1 MNKTISLRMD
11 DVGASSKLYE
21 QYSKKL
27 FGLANFSLLKRLP
40 YFKAWGPYP
49 ELSAHDWSVIGDILE
64 TYNANLTVGITA
76 SWVNRYG
83 DLIPFHIMYP
93 ESFNSLHSLVKR
105 NLIKIACHGLTHCV
119 LDRQSFLPKLFSSNR
134 SSHRE
139 FWDWLPYSVHYDHL
153 SKSKH
158 LLESIFNCSVDLLI
172 PPGNVFSDKTIDA
185 ATQLGFTSINCNT
198 SLYSSKIRILSN
210 ENICAFHD
218 REIQIFGMDWFRDLI
233 HTYSSRDYTFKFID

>member
-1 MNKTISLRMD
+1 MSNIPKT
-11 DVGASSKLYE
+11 
-21 QYSKKL
+21 
-27 FGLANFSLLKRLP
+27 FGLANFSFLKRLP

-93 ESFNSLHSLVKR
+93 ESFNALLSLVKR
-105 NLIKIACHGLTHCV
+105 NLIIIACHGLTHCV
-119 LDRQSFLPKLFSSNR
+119 LDRQSFFPKLFSSNR

-158 LLESIFNCSVDLLI
+158 LLESTFNCSVDLLI
-172 PPGNVFSDKTIDA
+172 PPGNVFSEKTIDA

-198 SLYSSKIRILSN
+198 SFYSSKIRILSN

-218 REIQIFGMDWFRDLI
+218 REIQIFGTDWLHELI
-233 HTYSSRDYTFKFID
+233 HTYSSRGYTFKFID